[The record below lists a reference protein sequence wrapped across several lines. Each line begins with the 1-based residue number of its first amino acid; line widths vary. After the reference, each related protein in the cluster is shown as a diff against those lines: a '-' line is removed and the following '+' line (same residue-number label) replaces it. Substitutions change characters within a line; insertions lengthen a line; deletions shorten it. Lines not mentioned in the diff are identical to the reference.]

1 MIRSSFVSNCP
12 RILILR
18 TEIKSLFWCIVFC
31 IDKLN
36 LARLEQTELFDPIKK
51 IGMNSFSLKEELKE
65 ESLKMCNA
73 IQLKK
78 SPIFADELVSSPGM
92 TYMIYH
98 ICTTQYAY
106 KYYLFQNFT
115 QYNYTC

>member
-92 TYMIYH
+92 TYMIYD
-98 ICTTQYAY
+98 ISYL
-106 KYYLFQNFT
+106 YYTVCL
-115 QYNYTC
+115 